1 MHFREAPDRVA
12 AMSMFEKIAEARIDE
27 AIASGELRP
36 PPEGGLLDLDSYFA
50 TPEEWRSTH
59 AMLKGHG
66 FVPPEVDLMKR
77 VDFLKEALAVTADES
92 ERSRISMELQICRT
106 AFAMAMERMRMRS

>member
-1 MHFREAPDRVA
+1 
-12 AMSMFEKIAEARIDE
+12 MFEKIAEARIDE

-36 PPEGGLLDLDSYFA
+36 PAEGGALDLDSYFA

-66 FVPPEVDLMKR
+66 FVPLEVDLMKR
-77 VDFLKEALAVTADES
+77 VDSLKEALATITDES
-92 ERSRISMELQICRT
+92 ERSRLSIELQTCRT
-106 AFAMAMERMRMRS
+106 AFAMAMERMRIK